1 MKEFFGSASI
11 VINFSFQLE
20 AENFEEA
27 KEVILNS
34 EGMFFELIDKRNDK
48 MIDIDVNS
56 WHVADKVGIGNV
68 TESDLQSFEMQEEQ

>member
-1 MKEFFGSASI
+1 MREFFGSASI

-27 KEVILNS
+27 EEVILNS
-34 EGMFFELIDKRNDK
+34 ESMSFELIDKRNDK
-48 MIDIDVNS
+48 MIDIDINS

-68 TESDLQSFEMQEEQ
+68 IESDLQSFEMQEEQ